1 MIYYII
7 DFLDRRNQ
15 VIIWAVLPITR
26 RDAQRSRWSLGL
38 RHIAFGDVAYAGNV
52 RQHARIIKNLAILG
66 SVKNNFIGK
75 GL

>member
-26 RDAQRSRWSLGL
+26 RDVRRSPWSLGL

-52 RQHARIIKNLAILG
+52 VRHAEYKIIIAIK
-66 SVKNNFIGK
+66 VKIIR
-75 GL
+75 LY